1 VTAKSTH
8 DVVVEAMDACFKG
21 AREERSFVAEALAA
35 REDFERTGLAYEAD
49 DVFDYLL
56 ERASGNNPVPPTLK
70 QWSI

>member
-1 VTAKSTH
+1 
-8 DVVVEAMDACFKG
+8 MDPYFKG
-21 AREERSFVAEALAA
+21 AREECSFVTEALAA

-56 ERASGNNPVPPTLK
+56 ERARGNNPVSPTLK

>member
-1 VTAKSTH
+1 
-8 DVVVEAMDACFKG
+8 MDPYFTG
-21 AREERSFVAEALAA
+21 AREDRASFVAEALAA

-56 ERASGNNPVPPTLK
+56 EQARGNNPVPPTLK